1 MAVQER
7 NGSYRILFRH
17 EGKQAGFSVG
27 RVAEAEAKAKSAQVD
42 YLLMRLKQGLIA
54 LPPDVDIVDFV
65 RHDGN
70 PPPPSTEPATAA
82 PKPPEPTLGDLRDR
96 YLETHGNGSLEAH
109 TLKGIRRH
117 FGHLT
122 RLLGVGFKIR
132 GLKMADLQGYVD
144 KRAKA
149 RGRRGPLLPTTIKK
163 EIVTLRTAWK
173 WGERMGI
180 VEGRCPVDG
189 LRYAKGDEKPPF
201 QSRAEIERQLPGLPK
216 EKAAELWEV
225 LYLTFDEVGRLLDH
239 IKATAGHPWIYPLVA
254 TAAHTGARRGELLRM
269 QVADLDLKAGVIKIR
284 ERKRVHG
291 SRTTRRVPLS
301 STLAAILI
309 DWLKIHPGGSFLFA
323 QASTVAGSKK
333 RSEKTGYSSKDRPT
347 TEKAR
352 RAVVR
357 VRERPDVVALTEDE
371 ARHHFKHTLAGSE
384 WSVVRGYHVLRHSFV
399 SACASRGVD
408 LRMLQEWCGHMS
420 PEMQRRYM
428 HLYPSVQA
436 EAMKSV
442 FGQGDCTIKSHAQK
456 DLRIRGDFR

>member
-1 MAVQER
+1 MASLQR
-7 NGSYRILFRH
+7 KGDGWYCQFNRGGKRH
-17 EGKQAGFSVG
+17 TFTIGK
-27 RVAEAEAKAKSAQVD
+27 VAEAEAKAKAAQVD
-42 YLLMRLKQGLIA
+42 YLLMRLRQGLITV
-54 LPPDVDIVDFV
+54 PSGTDILEFV
-65 RHDGN
+65 RHDGI
-70 PPPPSTEPATAA
+70 PPPRA
-82 PKPPEPTLGDLRDR
+82 PEDGPEVANPPEPTLGDLRDR

-117 FGHLT
+117 FGHLV
-122 RLLGVGFKIR
+122 RSLGQSFRIR
-132 GLKMADLQGYVD
+132 GLKLVDLQGYVD

-149 RGRRGPLLPTTIKK
+149 KGRRGPLLPTTIKK

-201 QSRAEIERQLPGLPK
+201 QSRAEIERQLPGLSK

-225 LYLTFDEVGRLLDH
+225 LYLTYDEVGRLLEH
-239 IKATAGHPWIYPLVA
+239 VKATAGHPWIYPLVA

-269 QVADLDLKAGVIKIR
+269 RLSDLDLTAGAVSIR

-301 STLAAILI
+301 SALTAILTV
-309 DWLKIHPGGSFLFA
+309 WLKAHPGGSFLFA
-323 QASTVAGSKK
+323 QAATVVGSKT
-333 RSEKTGYSSKDRPT
+333 RSPKTGYRSKDRPK

-352 RAVVR
+352 RAIVR
-357 VRERPDVVALTEDE
+357 VRERQDLVQLTEDE
-371 ARHHFKHTLAGSE
+371 ARHHLQHTLAGSE
-384 WSVVRGYHVLRHSFV
+384 WEMVRGYHVLRHSFV
-399 SACASRGVD
+399 SACASKGVD

-436 EAMKSV
+436 DAMKSV
-442 FGQGDCTIKSHAQK
+442 FG
-456 DLRIRGDFR
+456 

>member
-1 MAVQER
+1 MAAVQER
-7 NGSYRILFRH
+7 NGSHRLVFRH
-17 EGKQAGFSVG
+17 EGKQHVLILG
-27 RVAEAEAKAKSAQVD
+27 RVAEAEAKAKGFQVG
-42 YLLMRLKQGLIA
+42 YLLMRLKQGLIS
-54 LPPDVDIVDFV
+54 LPAGVGIVDFV

-70 PPPPSTEPATAA
+70 PPVPSPDATPAT
-82 PKPPEPTLGDLRDR
+82 PKPPEPTLANLRDR
-96 YLETHGNGSLEAH
+96 YLETHGNGSLEVH

-117 FGHLT
+117 FKHLA
-122 RLLGVGFKIR
+122 RELGEGFKVC
-132 GLKMADLQGYVD
+132 GLKLADLQGYVD
-144 KRAKA
+144 KRARA
-149 RGRRGPLLPTTIKK
+149 RGRQGPLLATTIKK
-163 EIVTLRTAWK
+163 EIVTLRTAWN
-173 WGERMGI
+173 WGSRMGI

-216 EKAAELWEV
+216 EKADELWEV
-225 LYLTFDEVGRLLDH
+225 LYLNFDEVGRLLEH
-239 IKATAGHPWIYPLVA
+239 VKATAGHPWIYPLVA

-269 QVADLDLKAGVIKIR
+269 RVADLDLKAGVIKIR

-301 STLAAILI
+301 TTLAAILTE
-309 DWLKIHPGGSFLFA
+309 WLTIHPGGPHLFI
-323 QASTVAGSKK
+323 QAATVAGSKA
-333 RSEKTGYSSKDRPT
+333 RSAKTGYRSKDRPT

-357 VRERPDVVALTEDE
+357 VRERPELVPLTEDE
-371 ARHHFKHTLAGSE
+371 ARHHLKHTLAGSE
-384 WSVVRGYHVLRHSFV
+384 WQVVRGYHVLRHSFV

-436 EAMKSV
+436 EAIRSV
-442 FGQGDCTIKSHAQK
+442 FG
-456 DLRIRGDFR
+456 

>member
-7 NGSYRILFRH
+7 NGSHRILFRH
-17 EGKQAGFSVG
+17 EGKQSVFTVG
-27 RVAEAEAKAKSAQVD
+27 KVAEAEAKAKSAQVD

-54 LPPDVDIVDFV
+54 LPPGVDIVDFV
-65 RHDGN
+65 RYDGN
-70 PPPPSTEPATAA
+70 PPPPPPESASAA
-82 PKPPEPTLGDLRDR
+82 PKPSEPTLGDLRDR
-96 YLETHGNGSLEAH
+96 YLETHGNGSLEVH

-122 RLLGVGFKIR
+122 RLLGAGFKIHA
-132 GLKMADLQGYVD
+132 LKMADLQGYVD
-144 KRAKA
+144 RRAKVK
-149 RGRRGPLLPTTIKK
+149 GRRGPLLPTTIKK

-189 LRYAKGDEKPPF
+189 LRYAKSDEKPPF
-201 QSRAEIERQLPGLPK
+201 QSRAERERQLPGLSK

-254 TAAHTGARRGELLRM
+254 TAAQTGARRGELLRM
-269 QVADLDLKAGVIKIR
+269 RVADLDLTAGIVSIR

-301 STLAAILI
+301 SDLRMILT
-309 DWLKIHPGGSFLFA
+309 DWLKVHPGGSYLFA
-323 QASTVAGSKK
+323 QAATVAGSKT
-333 RSEKTGYSSKDRPT
+333 RSLKTGYRSKDRPT
-347 TEKAR
+347 TEKGR
-352 RAVVR
+352 RVIVR
-357 VRERPDVVALTEDE
+357 VRERPDLVPLTEDE
-371 ARHHFKHTLAGSE
+371 ARHHLKHTLAGSE
-384 WSVVRGYHVLRHSFV
+384 WEVVRGYHVLQHSFV
-399 SACASRGVD
+399 SACASKGVD
-408 LRMLQEWCGHMS
+408 LRMLQEWCSHMS

-436 EAMKSV
+436 DAMRSV
-442 FGQGDCTIKSHAQK
+442 FG
-456 DLRIRGDFR
+456 

>member
-1 MAVQER
+1 MAAIQER
-7 NGSYRILFRH
+7 KGSYRVQFNYESR
-17 EGKQAGFSVG
+17 QFGFTIG
-27 RVAEAEAKAKSAQVD
+27 RVSEAEAKFKASEID
-42 YLLMRLKQGLIA
+42 YLLMRLKQGLVEM
-54 LPPDVDIVDFV
+54 PPGADVVEFF
-65 RHDGN
+65 RHNGS
-70 PPPPSTEPATAA
+70 PPERPQDADQPSH
-82 PKPPEPTLGDLRDR
+82 KKEPTLGDLRDR
-96 YLETHGNGSLEAH
+96 YLETHGNGSLEVH
-109 TLKGIRRH
+109 TLKGIKRH
-117 FGHLT
+117 FGHLA
-122 RLLGVGFKIR
+122 RLMGAGFKIR
-132 GLKMADLQGYVD
+132 TLKLADLQGYVD

-149 RGRRGPLLPTTIKK
+149 KGRRGPLLPTTIKK
-163 EIVTLRTAWK
+163 ELVTLRTAWK

-201 QSRAEIERQLPGLPK
+201 QSRAQIERQLPGLPK
-216 EKAAELWEV
+216 EKADELWEV
-225 LYLTFDEVGRLLDH
+225 LYLTFDEVGKLLDH
-239 IKATAGHPWIYPLVA
+239 IKTTAGHPWIHPLVA

-269 QVADLDLKAGVIKIR
+269 RVGDLDLAAGIISIR

-301 STLAAILI
+301 SDLASILT

-323 QASTVAGSKK
+323 QAATVAGSKT
-333 RSEKTGYSSKDRPT
+333 RSAKTGYWSKDRPT

-384 WSVVRGYHVLRHSFV
+384 WEVVRGYHVLRHSFV
-399 SACASRGVD
+399 SACASKGVD

-442 FGQGDCTIKSHAQK
+442 FG
-456 DLRIRGDFR
+456 